1 MGLTTNVAVKHVGF
15 GKHIYV
21 FRGQMGAM
29 EAATGYFHIL
39 YFFTIFFTLATGA
52 TKLAM

>member
-1 MGLTTNVAVKHVGF
+1 MLLTINAAVKHFGF

-21 FRGQMGAM
+21 FDKPDAID
-29 EAATGYFHIL
+29 AATGFFHIL
-39 YFFTIFFTLATGA
+39 YFFQLFFSLATGA